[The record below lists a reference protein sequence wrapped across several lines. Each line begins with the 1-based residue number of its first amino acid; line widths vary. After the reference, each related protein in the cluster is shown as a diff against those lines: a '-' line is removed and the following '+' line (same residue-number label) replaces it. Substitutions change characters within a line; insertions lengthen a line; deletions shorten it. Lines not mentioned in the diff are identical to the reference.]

1 MRIKS
6 RAESYHSG
14 GQRGLDHEIITEV
27 LRFACEPVLAPAMLL
42 RAAQNTV
49 KVWQTPPKIRFR

>member
-1 MRIKS
+1 L

-14 GQRGLDHEIITEV
+14 GRCGLDHEIITEV

-42 RAAQNTV
+42 RAAPNTV
-49 KVWQTPPKIRFR
+49 KVWQTPQQIRFR